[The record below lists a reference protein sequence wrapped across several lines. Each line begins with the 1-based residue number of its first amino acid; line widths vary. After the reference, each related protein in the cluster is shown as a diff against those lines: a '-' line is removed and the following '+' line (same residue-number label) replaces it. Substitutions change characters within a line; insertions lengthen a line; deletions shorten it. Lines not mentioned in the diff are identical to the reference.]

1 MAKQVSSG
9 EIYSK
14 DFNTVNEN
22 DTLSR
27 CLESFKTGMP
37 PVLAVL
43 DDKGK
48 YVGMIT
54 RRSILRS
61 RLDPNENKVKTLM
74 KIAPKVTLDYSMSK
88 MAKLMIGSGVRQLPV
103 FEKEKIIGFITD
115 ENVIHAAVLTDF
127 GNTPVEKIMSKA
139 PHIIESNRSIG
150 AVLGLMRENG
160 ISHVPVIEK
169 GKLAGI
175 ISIQDI
181 LENVFWPN
189 QKQRTGDFVGEKMG
203 KLGITAKSIMARP
216 AISVQPSTSLRDA
229 EKTMHSHDISC
240 LTIVNEDRLVGIIT
254 KLDFLEPISQ
264 LEVEKGNFT
273 VQFAVKGAEI
283 TPEQQG
289 FMMNEYTS
297 FTRKYEDAFQSGTL
311 FVYLKTHGNTSM
323 KGLPLVHCR
332 LQLRTIRG
340 PYFSSSEGWGVE
352 PTFRTAL
359 DRMERRILRSKELLA
374 YNPRYAK
381 DYLRKI
387 GLPSEEE

>member
-1 MAKQVSSG
+1 M
-9 EIYSK
+9 
-14 DFNTVNEN
+14 
-22 DTLSR
+22 
-27 CLESFKTGMP
+27 
-37 PVLAVL
+37 
-43 DDKGK
+43 
-48 YVGMIT
+48 
-54 RRSILRS
+54 
-61 RLDPNENKVKTLM
+61 KV
-74 KIAPKVTLDYSMSK
+74 APKVTLDYSMSK
-88 MAKLMIGSGVRQLPV
+88 MAKLMISSGVRQLPI
-103 FEKEKIIGFITD
+103 FEKEKLIGFITD

-127 GNTPVEKIMSKA
+127 GNMPVEKIMSKA
-139 PHIIESNRSIG
+139 PHIIDVNRSIG

-160 ISHVPVIEK
+160 ISHVPVIEN

-189 QKQRTGDFVGEKMG
+189 QKQRTGDFAGEKLG

-216 AISVQPSTSLRDA
+216 AISVHPLTSLRDA
-229 EKTMHSHDISC
+229 EKTMHDHDISC
-240 LTIVNEDRLVGIIT
+240 LTVINEDRLVGIIT

-264 LEVEKGNFT
+264 LEVEEGNFT

-283 TPEQQG
+283 TPDQQG
-289 FMMNEYTS
+289 FMMDEYTS
-297 FTRKYEDAFQSGTL
+297 FTRKYQEAFQSGTL

-332 LQLRTIRG
+332 LQLRTVRG
-340 PYFSSSEGWGVE
+340 PYFSSGEGWGVE

-374 YNPRYAK
+374 YNPKYAK